1 VNHKRLLLSLPARI
15 AQHLVFWGLAYYIL
29 VRVFASS
36 SEIQVTDHLYTM
48 VFVVT
53 IATCVYLNLLLL
65 IPFFLNRGKYL
76 LHVVMLALCLVAVTL
91 LNQFTFSRI
100 IDYILPGYYFISYFS
115 FTDILK
121 FMVVFTG
128 ITSLLKLSKGYFLL
142 LESRNE
148 LVKLQKERT
157 ESELMALRAQVNPHF
172 LFNSLNSIYALV
184 LKHSGQAPETILK
197 LSDLLRYVLY
207 ETRRERVALS
217 AELEHM
223 QQYVALQGLR
233 SGPDTSV
240 HLEIQGEPGT
250 MKIAP
255 LLFLPLIEN
264 SFKHGIKGATGPAFV
279 NMEWTIEKG
288 SVRFLI
294 ENNKGLT
301 DELPGEDHHGIGLE
315 NLRKRLSMDYP
326 GKHRLEITGTESRF
340 KAELL
345 ILQEDET

>member
-1 VNHKRLLLSLPARI
+1 MNHKRLLLSLPARI

-172 LFNSLNSIYALV
+172 LFNSLNSI
-184 LKHSGQAPETILK
+184 
-197 LSDLLRYVLY
+197 
-207 ETRRERVALS
+207 
-217 AELEHM
+217 
-223 QQYVALQGLR
+223 
-233 SGPDTSV
+233 
-240 HLEIQGEPGT
+240 
-250 MKIAP
+250 
-255 LLFLPLIEN
+255 
-264 SFKHGIKGATGPAFV
+264 
-279 NMEWTIEKG
+279 
-288 SVRFLI
+288 
-294 ENNKGLT
+294 
-301 DELPGEDHHGIGLE
+301 
-315 NLRKRLSMDYP
+315 
-326 GKHRLEITGTESRF
+326 
-340 KAELL
+340 
-345 ILQEDET
+345 